1 MSEIEHMFYFG
12 LFLSSW
18 KGRSGAISYTEKAAH
33 GAASKIESQR
43 SGSVLERRISKMNA
57 L

>member
-43 SGSVLERRISKMNA
+43 SGSVLERRSSKMNA

>member
-18 KGRSGAISYTEKAAH
+18 KGRSGAIFYTEKAAH